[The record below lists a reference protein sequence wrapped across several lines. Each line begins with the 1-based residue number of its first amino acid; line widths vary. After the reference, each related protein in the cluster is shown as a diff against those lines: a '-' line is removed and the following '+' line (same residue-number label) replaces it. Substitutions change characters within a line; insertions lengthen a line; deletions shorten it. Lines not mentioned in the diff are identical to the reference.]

1 MRIWGLV
8 SARRL
13 TPAFISAMD
22 RLLSSGTDLE
32 LQHFLHTL
40 RRPFSGPLAEARE
53 LLSGGVATETTS
65 RGATAPTRPHSG
77 PLVPPAVEACLPTL
91 GGREARA
98 VGEAARRFDT
108 TLTDGRIELGGES
121 LKRLVA
127 FSKIVPTPLVYPC
140 DYREWSDW
148 NHGFQAWVESCGA
161 GLTPD
166 LLGPA
171 TLRATLALA
180 VDSAVL

>member
-1 MRIWGLV
+1 M
-8 SARRL
+8 
-13 TPAFISAMD
+13 
-22 RLLSSGTDLE
+22 
-32 LQHFLHTL
+32 
-40 RRPFSGPLAEARE
+40 RRPVPAAEAPLPPLWARE
-53 LLSGGVATETTS
+53 S
-65 RGATAPTRPHSG
+65 
-77 PLVPPAVEACLPTL
+77 
-91 GGREARA
+91 RA
-98 VGEAARRFDT
+98 VGEMARGFDF
-108 TLTDGRIELGGES
+108 TLADGRVELGGES

-140 DYREWSDW
+140 DYRGWSDW

-180 VDSAVL
+180 VCS